1 MDKKVEKQR
10 ASYRTMAE
18 STKEDWEIIG
28 NYAMGFNADLPNRI
42 LDHLKML
49 RGDHGG
55 FAVDR
60 FQRKGCTQDFHIGL
74 TFVTFFVVGKFIG
87 K

>member
-28 NYAMGFNADLPNRI
+28 TTQWVL
-42 LDHLKML
+42 ML
-49 RGDHGG
+49 IYQIE
-55 FAVDR
+55 FL
-60 FQRKGCTQDFHIGL
+60 I
-74 TFVTFFVVGKFIG
+74 I
-87 K
+87 